1 MEVLYGNVSI
11 IPFDTVL
18 ITLAP
23 LGTLFS
29 SINVQITKMK
39 RGSDEPM
46 KKKRAVR
53 GYNSQ
58 FHDNELVTAVF
69 ETLHLC
75 N

>member
-11 IPFDTVL
+11 TPFDTVL

-23 LGTLFS
+23 IRHTFF

-39 RGSDEPM
+39 RGLDEPM
-46 KKKRAVR
+46 QNKRAVR

-58 FHDNELVTAVF
+58 FRDNELVTAVF
-69 ETLHLC
+69 
-75 N
+75 